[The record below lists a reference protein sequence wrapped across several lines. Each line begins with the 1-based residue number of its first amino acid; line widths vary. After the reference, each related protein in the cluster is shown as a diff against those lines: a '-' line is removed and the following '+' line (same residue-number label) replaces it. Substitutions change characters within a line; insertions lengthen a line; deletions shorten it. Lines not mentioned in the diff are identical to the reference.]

1 MLRVGI
7 ALWLITPVAA
17 ALGACY
23 CTEANNPDRC
33 TGVGGGTEPRIIEL
47 GRVPLPT
54 DAMAMPDFEPFVA
67 GQEVFKVEGFQG
79 DSMIVT
85 RLRLPVLPGEEATTR
100 CMEVEYRRR
109 ETGSRTVRVNLLF
122 EREAGDAFFTSTG
135 AVFDPMTGS
144 GPVELTVI
152 AEDNEYRA
160 EGSASI
166 VVL

>member
-23 CTEANNPDRC
+23 CTEAN
-33 TGVGGGTEPRIIEL
+33 
-47 GRVPLPT
+47 
-54 DAMAMPDFEPFVA
+54 
-67 GQEVFKVEGFQG
+67 
-79 DSMIVT
+79 
-85 RLRLPVLPGEEATTR
+85 
-100 CMEVEYRRR
+100 
-109 ETGSRTVRVNLLF
+109 VRVNLLF
-122 EREAGDAFFTSTG
+122 EREAGDAFFTSTR